1 MGKINN
7 YTVDPVNPGD
17 KILASDVTTGDT
29 KNVTAQSIADLQ
41 QSSVMYRAYM
51 TQSGAS
57 APVDTLIPGNTLNG
71 IWSYIGDG
79 EYIFTSSGA
88 FDSVNVGC
96 IIGVPDAYDTTFEF
110 SVYSSDVLSFKSYS
124 SGTLTNGLMSGLY
137 VEIFTHNI

>member
-41 QSSVMYRAYM
+41 QSSVVYRAYL

-57 APVDTLIPGNTLNG
+57 APVATVIPGNTLNG
-71 IWSYIGDG
+71 TWSYNSTGY
-79 EYIFTSSGA
+79 YIFTSTGA
-88 FDSVNVGC
+88 FDSVSAACVVSVTG
-96 IIGVPDAYDTTFEF
+96 AYNTDFEF
-110 SVYSSDVLSFKSYS
+110 SIINNDTAYLKSYS